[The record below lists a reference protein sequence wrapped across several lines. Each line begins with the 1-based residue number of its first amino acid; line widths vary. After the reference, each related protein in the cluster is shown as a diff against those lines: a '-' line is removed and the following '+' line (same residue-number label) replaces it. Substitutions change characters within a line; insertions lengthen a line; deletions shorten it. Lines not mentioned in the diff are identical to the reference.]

1 MHARHVRRTRTVAP
15 QVTPTVVAVDFIA
28 YGKVVLTLTPSLTL
42 TLPITLT
49 PYPLPLPLPLLLLLL
64 LLLEYYYI
72 WKGCDPRAAHVP
84 AVHMCRRGAGLRQ
97 RRAGRVSN

>member
-42 TLPITLT
+42 TLPITLALALT
-49 PYPLPLPLPLLLLLL
+49 LNPKPEP
-64 LLLEYYYI
+64 
-72 WKGCDPRAAHVP
+72 DQ
-84 AVHMCRRGAGLRQ
+84 VH
-97 RRAGRVSN
+97 